1 MNTLYSLLLLTCFG
15 LFMAT
20 PVHAEDSIEWGA
32 LHSSAA
38 GDYRTIIGEDA
49 EHVYVYAVSMK
60 RDYIEAY
67 TRDAFEKVYAVEIRD
82 EELEDRAGLNPLLQR
97 RANLSLLQY
106 L

>member
-1 MNTLYSLLLLTCFG
+1 
-15 LFMAT
+15 MAT
-20 PVHAEDSIEWGA
+20 PVHAEDYIEWGA

-49 EHVYVYAVSMK
+49 EHVYVYA
-60 RDYIEAY
+60 IHEAGLHQAY

-82 EELEDRAGLNPLLQR
+82 EELEDRKAVESFTQR